1 MHAITHIIATT
12 DFSAAAERAVQRAAL
27 IAKQR
32 NAELHLMH
40 VVHPLDLYTSTEL
53 SFGYQK
59 HFGHMLQE
67 LSKDQLNTLAAK
79 LQKDFDISAQIA
91 TRIGLAHTE
100 IASYAASKANCLIVA
115 GAHGESEN
123 TLLNLLLGSTATR
136 LLRAANC
143 PVLIVR
149 NVNDE
154 PYQQVIAAV
163 DFSSGSAEVPTL
175 ARIAAPEAHIELLHI
190 FELVQEA
197 RMRRIG
203 LNDARLHKYH
213 NDALIEVGK
222 NLDQILTGQHDNR
235 MTHNIVTGYP
245 ATEICARATQLPA
258 DLIVIGRHG
267 MSGMQEW
274 LLGSVSKNVSQA
286 ATCDVLVVN
295 QRHEVREQ

>member
-27 IAKQR
+27 IAKQL

-100 IASYAASKANCLIVA
+100 ITSYAASKANCLIVA

-136 LLRAANC
+136 PLRAATC
-143 PVLIVR
+143 PQRQV
-149 NVNDE
+149 NVNSLG
-154 PYQQVIAAV
+154 AV
-163 DFSSGSAEVPTL
+163 PLGVPLITGPAVPTTSMPL
-175 ARIAAPEAHIELLHI
+175 LNQYGAAWTAVAIIA
-190 FELVQEA
+190 
-197 RMRRIG
+197 
-203 LNDARLHKYH
+203 NT
-213 NDALIEVGK
+213 LIASTVFFFAS
-222 NLDQILTGQHDNR
+222 T
-235 MTHNIVTGYP
+235 
-245 ATEICARATQLPA
+245 
-258 DLIVIGRHG
+258 IGRVLG
-267 MSGMQEW
+267 QVSEKIISKIAM
-274 LLGSVSKNVSQA
+274 LLLA
-286 ATCDVLVVN
+286 AIGVMM
-295 QRHEVREQ
+295 VRKGVEAFIAVGITSTS

>member
-27 IAKQR
+27 IAKQL

-115 GAHGESEN
+115 GARGESEN

-136 LLRAANC
+136 LLLNQYGAAWTAAAIIANI
-143 PVLIVR
+143 LIAGTVFFF
-149 NVNDE
+149 
-154 PYQQVIAAV
+154 A
-163 DFSSGSAEVPTL
+163 ST
-175 ARIAAPEAHIELLHI
+175 
-190 FELVQEA
+190 
-197 RMRRIG
+197 
-203 LNDARLHKYH
+203 
-213 NDALIEVGK
+213 
-222 NLDQILTGQHDNR
+222 
-235 MTHNIVTGYP
+235 
-245 ATEICARATQLPA
+245 
-258 DLIVIGRHG
+258 IGRVLG
-267 MSGMQEW
+267 QVGEKIISKIAM
-274 LLGSVSKNVSQA
+274 LLLA
-286 ATCDVLVVN
+286 AIGVMM
-295 QRHEVREQ
+295 VRKGVEAFIAVGITSTS